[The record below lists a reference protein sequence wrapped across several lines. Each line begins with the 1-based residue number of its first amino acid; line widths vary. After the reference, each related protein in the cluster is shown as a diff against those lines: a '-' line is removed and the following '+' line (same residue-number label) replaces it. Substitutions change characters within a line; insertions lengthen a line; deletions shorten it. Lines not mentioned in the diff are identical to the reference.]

1 MMNLKELRSLASDVG
16 LPGRSTMNKAELV
29 EALAQWV
36 ANGPATVEA
45 QKRKRK
51 RTARKQRA
59 RIQKRGY

>member
-1 MMNLKELRSLASDVG
+1 MNLKELRSLASDVG

-36 ANGPATVEA
+36 ANGPHTKA
-45 QKRKRK
+45 QTRKRK